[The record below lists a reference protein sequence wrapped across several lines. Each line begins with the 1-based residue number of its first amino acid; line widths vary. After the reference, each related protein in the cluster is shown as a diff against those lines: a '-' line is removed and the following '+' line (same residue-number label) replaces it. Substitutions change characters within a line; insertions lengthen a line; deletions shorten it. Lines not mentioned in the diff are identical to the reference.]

1 MVEFEACMNGNK
13 IQREREREREKERMS
28 ERLSIGYDNNHFTW
42 GHDGFT
48 T

>member
-13 IQREREREREKERMS
+13 IQRERERERMR
-28 ERLSIGYDNNHFTW
+28 ERLSIRYDNNHFTW